1 MYRSEYCV
9 SIHMV
14 HSWPLPGERQDVTR
28 GIAPAFLRYDRN
40 GLDVTITWKAKLSKD
55 EVKWAFS
62 NIKVPAHTHYIYLCT
77 HNMYVYVYI
86 LTGWRVGWDLRQGL
100 QSAM

>member
-1 MYRSEYCV
+1 MIFYA
-9 SIHMV
+9 
-14 HSWPLPGERQDVTR
+14 HSHGLFDLLPVGRQDVTR

-62 NIKVPAHTHYIYLCT
+62 NIKVPTHTHISDIYL
-77 HNMYVYVYI
+77 VYI
-86 LTGWRVGWDLRQGL
+86 LIG
-100 QSAM
+100 

>member
-1 MYRSEYCV
+1 
-9 SIHMV
+9 
-14 HSWPLPGERQDVTR
+14 VTR

-62 NIKVPAHTHYIYLCT
+62 NIKVPAHTHYIYIYAHTIC
-77 HNMYVYVYI
+77 MYMCIYSQDGK
-86 LTGWRVGWDLRQGL
+86 LAGTFDRDCR
-100 QSAM
+100 AR